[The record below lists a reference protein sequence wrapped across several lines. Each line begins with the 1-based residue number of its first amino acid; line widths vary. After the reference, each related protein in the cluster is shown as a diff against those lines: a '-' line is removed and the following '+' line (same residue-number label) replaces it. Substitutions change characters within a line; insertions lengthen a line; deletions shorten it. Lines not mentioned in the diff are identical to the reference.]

1 MNVLSLYEASK
12 DFGIK
17 TLFHELTLH
26 IEEKERIGLIGPNG
40 SGKSTLLK
48 VLAGEEYLNY
58 GKRSCS
64 KNIRISLASQNS
76 LLKGSETIIESVL
89 RNCIDKRELLLQF
102 NSISSL
108 LGEDPTN
115 KVLLEK
121 LSTISHLMDESD
133 AWSLEQN
140 IKEILQRLG
149 IHDLN
154 TPISNLSGGYKKR
167 VDLASALISNPDILL
182 LDEPTNHLDTNS
194 VEWLENWLNR
204 FQGALILITHDRYF
218 LNKVTN
224 RILEIKEGK
233 ATLFIG
239 NYSNYLKRSTEKT
252 QELNKY
258 NNRIKSILKKELA
271 WLEKGPK
278 ARSTKQKARINRIE
292 NMKKHSLKINNQN
305 LEMIS
310 KNRRVGKMIIEAD
323 SIEITSN
330 GNQNGD
336 ILLKDF
342 SYSFLNSDKIGII
355 GPNGIGK
362 SSLLDV
368 LAGKKS
374 PIKGSLKIGE
384 TIQIGY
390 LDQKTENLEEG
401 KGLKRTLIEYLEEV
415 AQRIIIGKN
424 EISASQLL
432 ERFLFTPSQQYN
444 LLEKL
449 SGGEKRRLS
458 ICRLL
463 MSSPNLL
470 LLDEPTND
478 LDIHTLS
485 VLEDYLNKFHGC
497 IIVISHDRYFLD
509 RTVNKIF
516 SFKEGTIRK
525 FEGTYTDFLNR
536 SQKEDLE
543 NKSIIN
549 KYTESKNLEMNN
561 MKNIKTSKQ
570 RKMSFKESQEL
581 LDIEKKLPLL
591 EKQKKILEES
601 ISRDEG
607 DLREK
612 SNELAEIIKAIKTK
626 EDRWIEISEL
636 AS

>member
-1 MNVLSLYEASK
+1 
-12 DFGIK
+12 
-17 TLFHELTLH
+17 
-26 IEEKERIGLIGPNG
+26 
-40 SGKSTLLK
+40 
-48 VLAGEEYLNY
+48 
-58 GKRSCS
+58 
-64 KNIRISLASQNS
+64 
-76 LLKGSETIIESVL
+76 
-89 RNCIDKRELLLQF
+89 
-102 NSISSL
+102 
-108 LGEDPTN
+108 
-115 KVLLEK
+115 
-121 LSTISHLMDESD
+121 
-133 AWSLEQN
+133 
-140 IKEILQRLG
+140 
-149 IHDLN
+149 
-154 TPISNLSGGYKKR
+154 
-167 VDLASALISNPDILL
+167 
-182 LDEPTNHLDTNS
+182 
-194 VEWLENWLNR
+194 
-204 FQGALILITHDRYF
+204 
-218 LNKVTN
+218 
-224 RILEIKEGK
+224 
-233 ATLFIG
+233 
-239 NYSNYLKRSTEKT
+239 
-252 QELNKY
+252 
-258 NNRIKSILKKELA
+258 
-271 WLEKGPK
+271 
-278 ARSTKQKARINRIE
+278 
-292 NMKKHSLKINNQN
+292 
-305 LEMIS
+305 
-310 KNRRVGKMIIEAD
+310 
-323 SIEITSN
+323 
-330 GNQNGD
+330 
-336 ILLKDF
+336 
-342 SYSFLNSDKIGII
+342 
-355 GPNGIGK
+355 
-362 SSLLDV
+362 
-368 LAGKKS
+368 
-374 PIKGSLKIGE
+374 
-384 TIQIGY
+384 
-390 LDQKTENLEEG
+390 
-401 KGLKRTLIEYLEEV
+401 
-415 AQRIIIGKN
+415 
-424 EISASQLL
+424 
-432 ERFLFTPSQQYN
+432 QYN